1 MRKLTK
7 LLFFFLLAFPV
18 ISWAQVE
25 ITTWAELSAINT
37 DETSLAQ
44 SYVLKNDLNSSSEGY
59 DTYASSS
66 ANEGAGWLPIGN
78 DTDMFK
84 GSFDGGG
91 FTISDLYIDR
101 PSTDFVGLFGY
112 TDDTTCVISDLKLV
126 DVNITGRGSVG
137 ALIGTDGGTIS
148 GCSVDGG
155 TVTGGADYIGGLF
168 GYARG
173 TITECWSNV
182 TTSATQDSVGG
193 LIGRAYYATISSS
206 YAKGAT
212 SGTYYVGGFVGQ
224 HERSTSENCYAQG
237 TVTGNTDDS
246 TVGGFTGATVLS
258 SDEVDYCYSTGKP
271 TNNGTGGVG
280 AFCGEAFDETKI
292 TQCFY
297 DSTTAE
303 TTVSDGG
310 TAKTTAE
317 MKTLATFTGA
327 SWDIVDNSA
336 YVDENWKIVPT
347 VTYPMLGWEEYTGG
361 RTMRKDSFFHF
372 LLQ

>member
-1 MRKLTK
+1 MKKLTK

-44 SYVLKNDLNSSSEGY
+44 DYILKNDLNSSSEGY

-78 DTDMFK
+78 TTTKFT

-101 PSTDFVGLFGY
+101 STSYVGLFGY
-112 TDDTTCVISDLKLV
+112 TDYTTCVISDLKLV
-126 DVNITGRGSVG
+126 DVNITGQGYVG
-137 ALIGTDGGTIS
+137 ALIGIDGGTIS

-155 TVTGGADYIGGLF
+155 TVTGIVNYTGGLF
-168 GYARG
+168 GRARG

-182 TTSATQDSVGG
+182 TTSATQNSVGG
-193 LIGRAYYATISSS
+193 LIGRAFNATISSS
-206 YAKGAT
+206 YAKGNV
-212 SGTYYVGGFVGQ
+212 SGTYYVGGLIGE
-224 HERSTSENCYAQG
+224 HERSTTTNSYAWG
-237 TVTGNTDDS
+237 NVTGNTTEQS
-246 TVGGFTGATVLS
+246 VGGFVGGTDHS
-258 SDEVDYCYSTGKP
+258 SDNIDYCYSTGKP

-280 AFCGEAFDETKI
+280 AFCGDAFDETKI

-297 DSTTAE
+297 DSTTSE
-303 TTVSDGG
+303 TTVSEGG

-336 YVDENWKIVPT
+336 YVNETWKIVPAT
-347 VTYPMLGWEEYTGG
+347 TYPMLGWEEYISGL
-361 RTMRKDSFFHF
+361 RKDSFFQF